1 MTESVSDAEKSILS
15 FSCVELCVLGVE
27 VSACFPSL
35 FAVKPVIELTLA
47 DDDELSSFRG
57 TWREGVR
64 LP

>member
-1 MTESVSDAEKSILS
+1 M
-15 FSCVELCVLGVE
+15 LGVE

-47 DDDELSSFRG
+47 DDDDELSSFRG

>member
-1 MTESVSDAEKSILS
+1 M
-15 FSCVELCVLGVE
+15 LGVE

-35 FAVKPVIELTLA
+35 SAVKPVIELTLA